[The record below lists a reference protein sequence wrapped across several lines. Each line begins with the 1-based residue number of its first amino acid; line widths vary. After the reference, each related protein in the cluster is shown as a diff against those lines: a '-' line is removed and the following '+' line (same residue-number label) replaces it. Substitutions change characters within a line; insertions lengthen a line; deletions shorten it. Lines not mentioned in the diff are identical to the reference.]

1 LAVVAGKTYLLCS
14 ERPLPLP
21 LGAAYLARRIKM
33 KAQRAAVI
41 KNNLEMHDPKDLE
54 ANFLLPFLLTS
65 RFFSLCIAFKVYV
78 LFLNSFWA

>member
-1 LAVVAGKTYLLCS
+1 
-14 ERPLPLP
+14 
-21 LGAAYLARRIKM
+21 M